1 MLYEH
6 LVWCVYLLPPFL
18 LPGREGL
25 VELNG
30 AHGGDGGHTVVVVAQ
45 ASGGAEW
52 GSWGHSLKLVASA
65 TVRTAGIGAPAPGR
79 DLGWHPLATAWEC
92 WQWSWLELAGG
103 ILVGIP
109 WPQHGDAGS
118 GGLSRRLQAGDG
130 GHTVRVL
137 ALASDGGHS
146 LELLALASVVATR
159 S

>member
-79 DLGWHPLATAWEC
+79 DLGWHPLATA
-92 WQWSWLELAGG
+92 
-103 ILVGIP
+103 
-109 WPQHGDAGS
+109 
-118 GGLSRRLQAGDG
+118 
-130 GHTVRVL
+130 
-137 ALASDGGHS
+137 
-146 LELLALASVVATR
+146 
-159 S
+159 